1 MWLSSKVCQSCGFVP
16 DKLREELEQIEWE
29 FEINKNEIIR
39 IKKNWNNSKAQHKR
53 FQNKLKEENKV
64 LLKALELACY
74 DMTRSLFPNKWQQM
88 IPTMVE
94 QYKEDAKE
102 ILKSE
107 N

>member
-1 MWLSSKVCQSCGFVP
+1 MAKICKSCGYVP
-16 DKLREELEQIEWE
+16 EHLCDEIKELEYKLKVAE
-29 FEINKNEIIR
+29 NENIR

-88 IPTMVE
+88 IPTMIE

-102 ILKSE
+102 IFKSE